1 MSTGEYPSNKRDTHI
16 IGKFYVCLTM
26 KSSFQIGDIIS
37 YLEMCSEEKVN
48 LQKGMNYNLGNN
60 YSVILMS
67 HSSKFSGFF
76 ELSI

>member
-1 MSTGEYPSNKRDTHI
+1 
-16 IGKFYVCLTM
+16 M

-48 LQKGMNYNLGNN
+48 LQKGMNYSLGGN

-67 HSSKFSGFF
+67 LRQNAPYADRIEEGGKDAGKDVGKACGAQRRYGTAAH
-76 ELSI
+76 